1 MVRNPPIIGVCAYE
15 VPASFSHW
23 SEVSCV
29 MVPSGYTRS
38 LAAAGAIPV
47 VLPPVDGIAGVLD
60 GLDALVLTGG
70 SDVGPE
76 VYGAEPHP
84 ETVGVH
90 PHRDRSELE
99 LLTAAI
105 DRDLPV
111 LGICRGMQLLNIVR
125 GGTLQQHLAD
135 VVADGGLHKGPPGTF
150 TRHAVRLTAGSLVV
164 SLLGEQAEVHSC
176 HHQAP
181 DRIGDGLGSPA
192 TQPTALSRRSSSP
205 VPPSAWGFC
214 GTRRRMR
221 RAVARCS
228 AAWWRPPAP
237 ARPAAAGFASAPERA
252 GRNNGVRPRCSG
264 QAEVRS
270 AARMASIS
278 SSRPTPFLR
287 QLVAPAANAASIICG
302 SS

>member
-15 VPASFSHW
+15 VPTSFSHW
-23 SEVSCV
+23 TEVSCV

-38 LAAAGAIPV
+38 LAAAGALPV

-60 GLDALVLTGG
+60 GLDGLVLTGG

-150 TRHAVRLTAGSLVV
+150 TRHAVRLTAGSLVA

-181 DRIGDGLGSPA
+181 DRIGDGLEVTGDAADGVVEAIELPGA
-192 TQPTALSRRSSSP
+192 A
-205 VPPSAWGFC
+205 FC
-214 GTRRRMR
+214 LG
-221 RAVARCS
+221 VL
-228 AAWWRPPAP
+228 WH
-237 ARPAAAGFASAPERA
+237 PEEDTEGGGPLFR
-252 GRNNGVRPRCSG
+252 GLV
-264 QAEVRS
+264 E
-270 AARMASIS
+270 AARAREAGSGGLRIS
-278 SSRPTPFLR
+278 
-287 QLVAPAANAASIICG
+287 A
-302 SS
+302 

>member
-15 VPASFSHW
+15 VPTSFSHW
-23 SEVSCV
+23 TEVSCV

-38 LAAAGAIPV
+38 LAAAGALPV

-60 GLDALVLTGG
+60 GLDGLVLTGG

-90 PHRDRSELE
+90 PNRDRSELE
-99 LLTAAI
+99 LLAGAI

-150 TRHAVRLTAGSLVV
+150 TRHAVRLTAGSLVA

-181 DRIGDGLGSPA
+181 DRIGDGLEVTGDAADGVVEAIELPGA
-192 TQPTALSRRSSSP
+192 A
-205 VPPSAWGFC
+205 FC
-214 GTRRRMR
+214 LG
-221 RAVARCS
+221 VL
-228 AAWWRPPAP
+228 WH
-237 ARPAAAGFASAPERA
+237 PEED
-252 GRNNGVRPRCSG
+252 
-264 QAEVRS
+264 AEGGGPLFRGLVK
-270 AARMASIS
+270 AARAREAGSGGLRIS
-278 SSRPTPFLR
+278 
-287 QLVAPAANAASIICG
+287 A
-302 SS
+302 

>member
-1 MVRNPPIIGVCAYE
+1 
-15 VPASFSHW
+15 
-23 SEVSCV
+23 
-29 MVPSGYTRS
+29 
-38 LAAAGAIPV
+38 
-47 VLPPVDGIAGVLD
+47 VDGIAGVLD

-99 LLTAAI
+99 LLTGAI

-150 TRHAVRLTAGSLVV
+150 TRHAVRLTAGSLVA

-181 DRIGDGLGSPA
+181 DRIGDGLEVTGDAADGVVEAIELPGA
-192 TQPTALSRRSSSP
+192 A
-205 VPPSAWGFC
+205 FC
-214 GTRRRMR
+214 LG
-221 RAVARCS
+221 VL
-228 AAWWRPPAP
+228 WH
-237 ARPAAAGFASAPERA
+237 PEED
-252 GRNNGVRPRCSG
+252 
-264 QAEVRS
+264 AEGGGPLFRGLVE
-270 AARMASIS
+270 AARAREAGSGGLRIS
-278 SSRPTPFLR
+278 
-287 QLVAPAANAASIICG
+287 A
-302 SS
+302 

>member
-90 PHRDRSELE
+90 PHRDRSERE

-150 TRHAVRLTAGSLVV
+150 TRHAVRLTAGSLVA

-181 DRIGDGLGSPA
+181 DRIGDGLEVTGDAADGVVEAIELPGA
-192 TQPTALSRRSSSP
+192 A
-205 VPPSAWGFC
+205 FC
-214 GTRRRMR
+214 LG
-221 RAVARCS
+221 VL
-228 AAWWRPPAP
+228 WH
-237 ARPAAAGFASAPERA
+237 PEEDTEGGGPLFR
-252 GRNNGVRPRCSG
+252 GLV
-264 QAEVRS
+264 E
-270 AARMASIS
+270 AARAREAGSGGLRIS
-278 SSRPTPFLR
+278 
-287 QLVAPAANAASIICG
+287 A
-302 SS
+302 